1 MAKAQKKRTC
11 RQPKIDLKDL
21 DRSNEAPFSID
32 DVTPVTLSPAMHE
45 ALKQRVTLIDIAADA
60 GVSRATVSLVIRS
73 VPSVADSTRKRVLK
87 SIKRLGYIY
96 HRGAASLRTQQ
107 SHAIG
112 LIVSDITNPFFAE
125 VIVAIEERL
134 ATARLVTLLGNSS
147 EDRAKE
153 ERLLKTMREFP
164 ASGILICPAIARSE
178 SSEAVTLA
186 GQLPIVAFARREPG
200 LDFAGVDNAQGSILA
215 VEHLCQLG
223 NRRIAFIGGDPA
235 VSTGRERL
243 EGYQGALAGLGLAFD
258 PRLVLPTAPTRRG
271 GFDSVQQ
278 LLRIENRP
286 TAALCF
292 NDVVAFGVIEALQQ
306 ANLRVGREFGVVGFN
321 NVPDAAQSLPGLTTI
336 DTTPRELGETAAE
349 LLLKRIEQPHSPI
362 RNVILQP
369 RLIVRQSCGAGR
381 VASVSISSS
390 E

>member
-1 MAKAQKKRTC
+1 
-11 RQPKIDLKDL
+11 
-21 DRSNEAPFSID
+21 
-32 DVTPVTLSPAMHE
+32 MHE
-45 ALKQRVTLIDIAADA
+45 ALKQRVTLLDIAADA
-60 GVSRATVSLVIRS
+60 GVSRATVSLVIRD
-73 VPSVADSTRKRVLK
+73 VPSVADSTRKRVQK

-134 ATARLVTLLGNSS
+134 ATAQLVTLLGNTS
-147 EDRAKE
+147 ENRAKE

-164 ASGILICPAIARSE
+164 ASGILICPAIARAE
-178 SSEAVTLA
+178 SREAVTLA
-186 GQLPIVAFARREPG
+186 SALPMVAFARRWPG

-243 EGYQGALAGLGLAFD
+243 EGYQTALDRFGLSFD
-258 PRLVLPTAPTRRG
+258 PRLVLPTPPTRRG

-292 NDVVAFGVIEALQQ
+292 NDVVALGVIEALQQ
-306 ANLRVGREFGVVGFN
+306 ANLRAGRELGVVGFN
-321 NVPDAAQSLPGLTTI
+321 NVPDAAQSLPGLTTV
-336 DTTPRELGETAAE
+336 DTSPRELGETAAE

-381 VASVSISSS
+381 VAGVSVSAS